1 MHAGQ
6 QHSPRTLGGE
16 ANNRH
21 KKMQCVARCGDSI
34 QSGYYNGRSALW
46 PSCDPECNAT
56 GGKQSAGATDRYQPQ
71 AAAVLIISSLN
82 FMPNYTVP
90 YRHFLCSLQKCGK
103 WKIRFYC
110 HEDHQNYIH
119 SIVSMSKFANGNNFP
134 NSPFP
139 SAPLPF
145 P

>member
-1 MHAGQ
+1 MVKRKCNVLPGVET
-6 QHSPRTLGGE
+6 R
-16 ANNRH
+16 
-21 KKMQCVARCGDSI
+21 
-34 QSGYYNGRSALW
+34 YNLVITMPDMLRG
-46 PSCDPECNAT
+46 PVVT
-56 GGKQSAGATDRYQPQ
+56 QSAVGLAANSPPVPQIAISSQ